1 MQVLSNLEQP
11 SLIIKKK
18 GRPANVLNKEEG
30 RRVANFMDHLKQL
43 ATASQ
48 ICLSEQTVG
57 AAPVNNQGGKGR
69 MEEELAHVLQVRTG
83 GAQGTAMH
91 ASPKW
96 CHRLSRG
103 IN

>member
-69 MEEELAHVLQVRTG
+69 KKSLPTCSKCGQVGHKAPQCTLPPSG
-83 GAQGTAMH
+83 VFF
-91 ASPKW
+91 
-96 CHRLSRG
+96 
-103 IN
+103 